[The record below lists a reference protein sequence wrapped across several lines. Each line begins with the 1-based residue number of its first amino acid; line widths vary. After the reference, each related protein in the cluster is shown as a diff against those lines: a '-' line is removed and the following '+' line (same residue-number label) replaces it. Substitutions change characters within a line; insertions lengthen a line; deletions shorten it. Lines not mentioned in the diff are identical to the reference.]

1 MAVLDVI
8 DYTDSTGT
16 EIVHRVPENGQADI
30 KVGAQLIVRE
40 SQCAVFYR
48 DGKALDVFGPGRHT
62 LTTNNVPLLTDFLK
76 RFTTDQKTPF
86 NAEVYFVNQK
96 IFTDLKWGTPQPIDM
111 KDPDLGWV
119 QLRAFGTFSIRVEEP
134 RLFVNNLV
142 GTQGMYTQE
151 KLNTFLKGSIR
162 THLND
167 LIGTAFK
174 GYAEIRG
181 KFEEL
186 SAAMKARVKE
196 DFDKY
201 GLELRDF
208 FLQDVSV
215 PEDVQEALRTR
226 SKMGALGV
234 ENYMQLKTADAIG
247 DMAKQGGGGGGQA
260 MQMGAGLGVGMMMP
274 QMMANAMHQG
284 GVGGTQFQQSA
295 AVQGAA
301 AATILC
307 PKCQAQNPPNAKFC
321 SGCGG
326 PVQVQAA
333 GTIKC
338 PKCQA
343 DVPAGAKFCM
353 QCGAQTAGFKCA
365 NCQTELQAGAKF
377 CMQCGT
383 KTES

>member
-8 DYTDSTGT
+8 EYTDPTGV
-16 EIVHRVPENGQADI
+16 EIVHRIPENGQADI

-76 RFTTDQKTPF
+76 RITTDHKTPF
-86 NAEVYFVNQK
+86 NAEVYYVNQK
-96 IFTDLKWGTPQPIDM
+96 VFTDLKWGTPQPIDM

-119 QLRAFGTFSIRVEEP
+119 QLRAFGTFSIRVEDP

-167 LIGTAFK
+167 LFGTAFK
-174 GYAEIRG
+174 AYAEIRS

-201 GLELRDF
+201 GIELRDF

-226 SKMGALGV
+226 AKMGALGV

-247 DMAKQGGGGGGQA
+247 DMAKQGGGGGQA
-260 MQMGAGLGVGMMMP
+260 MQMGAGLGMGMIMP
-274 QMMANAMHQG
+274 QMMAQAMQQG
-284 GVGGTQFQQSA
+284 GAGVANPQQH
-295 AVQGAA
+295 AA
-301 AATILC
+301 AASGVAAVSGVTC
-307 PKCQAQNPPNAKFC
+307 PKCQVQNPPNAKFC
-321 SGCGG
+321 SGCGE
-326 PVQVQAA
+326 PIQVP
-333 GTIKC
+333 GTVKC
-338 PKCQA
+338 PKCNA
-343 DVPAGAKFCM
+343 DVPQGAKFCM
-353 QCGAQTAGFKCA
+353 QCGSQVGGVKCP
-365 NCQTELQAGAKF
+365 NCQAELQAGAKF
-377 CMQCGT
+377 CSGCGT
-383 KTES
+383 KIEAQ